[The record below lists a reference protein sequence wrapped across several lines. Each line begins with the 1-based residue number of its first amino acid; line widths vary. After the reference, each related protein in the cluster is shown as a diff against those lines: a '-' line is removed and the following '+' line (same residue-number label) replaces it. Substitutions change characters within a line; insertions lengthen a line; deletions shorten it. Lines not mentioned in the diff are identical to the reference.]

1 VFPKVRE
8 KLDVIKQPKQTF
20 DVEKFSF
27 ISLSEL
33 EVSKQFHSNVSES
46 FASMENINDR
56 EDIHGAWENI
66 RENTKTSAKES
77 QGLYEWKQYKPWFDE
92 YVHGF

>member
-8 KLDVIKQPKQTF
+8 KLDITEQPKQTF

-27 ISLSEL
+27 MYLSEL
-33 EVSKQFHSNVSES
+33 EVSKQFHSKVSDR
-46 FASMENINDR
+46 FASMENVNDR
-56 EDIHGAWENI
+56 EDIHGTWENI

-77 QGLYEWKQYKPWFDE
+77 RGPYEWKQHKPWFDE
-92 YVHGF
+92 DVHGF

>member
-1 VFPKVRE
+1 MVFPKVRE
-8 KLDVIKQPKQTF
+8 KVDVIKQSKQTF

-27 ISLSEL
+27 MSLSEL
-33 EVSKQFHSNVSES
+33 KVSKQFHSKVSDR

-66 RENTKTSAKES
+66 RENTKTPAKES
-77 QGLYEWKQYKPWFDE
+77 MYEGKQHKPCFDE
-92 YVHGF
+92 DVHGF